1 IDTGRVR
8 HWPRMKRH
16 ELALLFPSGRS
27 KHRPSGGALRKRD
40 VTAAR
45 KKYASLAKRIAAFQR
60 DRAAARSRLRGQ
72 EPTLFAA
79 ARGVPG
85 ASAATRVAAAPVP
98 SRLDGGRAAGSW
110 ATASTVTATGG
121 NGPAPSSGEGSPSG
135 AGAAS
140 LLASA
145 ADLLNA
151 RTWQVPAPALA
162 TNGAVAALAAD
173 RSASRPPGAA
183 PTGTASN
190 DGTAPA
196 TGAAGTWVVAR
207 AQAPSGNR
215 PAPAAGPSPDGTG
228 ARASIAEVA
237 DLLNGP
243 GLSAQRGGVRAPL
256 PRQVTAAAQGLA
268 GDTPLTSPA
277 PTAVGALNGAKKLA
291 RRTPSGDPAFDGGL
305 TAAETMASRAGKDTA
320 RISDDTPQSIA
331 AGLLRSASD
340 VFLEMTGWANAPTFD
355 VDHPDELNYRPFP
368 IEAVLTADPL
378 NGDEALSTLISPDFE
393 GTRDWIIKPDGAQ
406 PLRLRPDSQ
415 LAALVWSS
423 TFTRTP
429 PDAALT
435 KALGRSGTAST
446 QERRVQT
453 EQRRARL

>member
-1 IDTGRVR
+1 MQRPAALGKGALFLTAFLATFATFRGLWADIENERSLAIYNIHTKEEVSVVYKRRGQYVPSGLKKLNWAMRDWRQNKPTKMDPKLLDILWEVHTELGSKEPIHLFSGYRSQKTNNMLRKTRGGQARKSQHILGRAADVHFPDVPVKRLRYSALVREQGGVGYYPTSAIPFVHLDTGRVR

-85 ASAATRVAAAPVP
+85 ASTATRVAAAPVP
-98 SRLDGGRAAGSW
+98 SRVDGDRAAGSW
-110 ATASTVTATGG
+110 ATASTVTAAGG

-162 TNGAVAALAAD
+162 INGAVAALAPSQPAG
-173 RSASRPPGAA
+173 RPVGAA

-207 AQAPSGNR
+207 AQAPSRNG
-215 PAPAAGPSPDGTG
+215 PALAAGTSPNGTG

-256 PRQVTAAAQGLA
+256 PRQVTAAA
-268 GDTPLTSPA
+268 
-277 PTAVGALNGAKKLA
+277 
-291 RRTPSGDPAFDGGL
+291 
-305 TAAETMASRAGKDTA
+305 
-320 RISDDTPQSIA
+320 
-331 AGLLRSASD
+331 
-340 VFLEMTGWANAPTFD
+340 
-355 VDHPDELNYRPFP
+355 
-368 IEAVLTADPL
+368 
-378 NGDEALSTLISPDFE
+378 
-393 GTRDWIIKPDGAQ
+393 
-406 PLRLRPDSQ
+406 
-415 LAALVWSS
+415 
-423 TFTRTP
+423 
-429 PDAALT
+429 
-435 KALGRSGTAST
+435 
-446 QERRVQT
+446 
-453 EQRRARL
+453 